1 MEEKLKVLTFV
12 MVAIG
17 ALYAFDGL
25 SQGAFSANSVTG
37 LAVSDERLARQD
49 VSCFDSDNRNY
60 GIQGVTY
67 AKLFAVNG
75 EAPKHDMCQGNTLIE
90 YYCVA
95 SEPQVEFYDCPGRC
109 ISGRCV

>member
-12 MVAIG
+12 MIAIG

-37 LAVSDERLARQD
+37 FLVAEQDLNSQD
-49 VSCFDSDNRNY
+49 VNCFDSDNRDY
-60 GIQGVTY
+60 GVQGTTY

-75 EAPKHDMCQGNTLIE
+75 EQPKQDTCQGSTLIE

-95 SEPQVEFYDCPGRC
+95 SEPQVEFYDCLGSCVNGRC
-109 ISGRCV
+109 A